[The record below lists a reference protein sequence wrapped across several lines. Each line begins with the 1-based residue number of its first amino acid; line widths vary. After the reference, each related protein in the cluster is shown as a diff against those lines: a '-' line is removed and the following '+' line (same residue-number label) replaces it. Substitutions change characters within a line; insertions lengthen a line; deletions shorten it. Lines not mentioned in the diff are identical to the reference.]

1 MAATSQNRK
10 SSFCK
15 QSTHVQHEG
24 EFGLPNEGEFRK
36 FLFLRGDLGGGGE
49 FSRGGPYPYAWTC

>member
-15 QSTHVQHEG
+15 QSTHVQHER

-36 FLFLRGDLGGGGE
+36 FLFLRGDLGGGG
-49 FSRGGPYPYAWTC
+49 GGNFIGEVQTPMN